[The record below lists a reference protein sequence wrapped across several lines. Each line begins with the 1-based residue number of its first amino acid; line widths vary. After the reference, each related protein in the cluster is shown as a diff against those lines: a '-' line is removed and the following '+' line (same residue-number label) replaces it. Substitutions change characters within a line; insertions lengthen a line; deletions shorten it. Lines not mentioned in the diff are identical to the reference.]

1 MGAGSRGLIMVGV
14 GFVSMNR
21 PSGAHIRGMSA
32 WARAMR
38 TGCAMLG
45 CGSGRPV
52 ACGRGTVV
60 RRGGY
65 ASRRALTRAAG
76 FPGLLTHRVAARA
89 LRPHP
94 GPLSRATTELYVC
107 YHTRSSASS
116 HASSSSSSFE
126 AVWAALGLADP
137 VRAASAPAIKLSRK
151 AFGSPPPH
159 TFPSLTKKPPFQ
171 CAGSHN
177 QW

>member
-45 CGSGRPV
+45 CGSSGRLRSRYGSTARRVRLSPRV
-52 ACGRGTVV
+52 NARGRFSWITD
-60 RRGGY
+60 
-65 ASRRALTRAAG
+65 SSCRRASVETAS
-76 FPGLLTHRVAARA
+76 
-89 LRPHP
+89 
-94 GPLSRATTELYVC
+94 GPPLPPTTELYVC

-116 HASSSSSSFE
+116 HASSSSSSSFE

>member
-1 MGAGSRGLIMVGV
+1 MGAGSRGHIMV

-38 TGCAMLG
+38 TGCDARMCRRLRSRY
-45 CGSGRPV
+45 GSTARRVRLSPRVNARGRF
-52 ACGRGTVV
+52 
-60 RRGGY
+60 
-65 ASRRALTRAAG
+65 SL
-76 FPGLLTHRVAARA
+76 LLTHCRRA
-89 LRPHP
+89 SVETAS
-94 GPLSRATTELYVC
+94 GPPLPPTTELYVC